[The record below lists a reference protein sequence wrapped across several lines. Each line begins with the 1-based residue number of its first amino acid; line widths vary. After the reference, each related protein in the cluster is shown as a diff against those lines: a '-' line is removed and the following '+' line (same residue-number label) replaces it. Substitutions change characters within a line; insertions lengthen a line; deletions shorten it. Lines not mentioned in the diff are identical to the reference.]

1 MLIWLDIK
9 AWLESNIIAIL
20 SLTKVTLFAYKS
32 VQQELSVEV
41 GIRLF
46 LYKIFGLQWQ
56 AEDQSNFVI
65 HF

>member
-1 MLIWLDIK
+1 MLIWLDSK

-65 HF
+65 YF